1 MSRPTLELA
10 DVIGRHGEAFL
21 QKYGHWTTRQQRRAM
36 RAIVQCRTAALGG
49 HVQECDRCAHR
60 VVSYNSCRNRHCPK
74 CQSLAKAKWLEA
86 RQEELLPVTYYHVVF
101 TLPDSLAQLALQNAR
116 VIYNLLFRAVSETLL
131 RIAADPKHLGARI
144 GFFAVLHTWGQT
156 LMLHPHLHCVVPA
169 GGLSLDCRRWTSCR
183 PRFFLPVRVLSALYR
198 GLFLHHL
205 KQAYEK
211 GKLQFHGELQLLA
224 RPEAFSRLLKQTRK
238 KKWVVY
244 AKRPFGGP
252 QQVLDYL
259 GRYTH
264 RVAISNHRLLRLQD
278 GRVTFSWRDYRDS
291 GASKPMTLDAVEFI
305 HRFLLHVLPEGFQK
319 IRYFGFMANRNRAYS
334 LSLCRR
340 LISDAPLELPAA
352 QVKDWKDRYQQ
363 LTGVDLSLCPACKQ
377 GRLLRVEILPPA
389 VSCLIDRYGAVKQVL
404 SHDTS

>member
-1 MSRPTLELA
+1 MSRPTLEVA
-10 DVIGRHGEAFL
+10 DVIGRHSEAFL

-36 RAIVQCRTAALGG
+36 RAIQQCRTAALGG
-49 HVQECDRCAHR
+49 HVQECNRCAYR

-169 GGLSLDCRRWTSCR
+169 GGLSLDGLRWISCR
-183 PRFFLPVRVLSALYR
+183 PRFFLPVRVLSCLFR
-198 GLFLHHL
+198 GLFLRHL
-205 KQAYEK
+205 NHAYQQ
-211 GKLQFHGELQLLA
+211 GKLLFDGELEDLN
-224 RPEAFSRLLKQTRK
+224 RPEAFNRLLKQTRK

-244 AKRPFGGP
+244 AKKPFGGP

-264 RVAISNHRLLRLQD
+264 RVAISNHRLLRLED

-291 GASKPMTLDAVEFI
+291 SASKHMTLEAQEFI
-305 HRFLLHVLPEGFQK
+305 RRFLLHVLPDGFQK
-319 IRYFGFMANRNRAYS
+319 IRYFGFMANRQRAQS

-340 LISDAPLELPAA
+340 LLGSSSQSPPVAHV
-352 QVKDWKDRYQQ
+352 QDWKERYRE
-363 LTGVDLSLCPACKQ
+363 LTGVDLNVCPSCKQ
-377 GRLLRVEILPPA
+377 GRLISVDLLLPITSRP
-389 VSCLIDRYGAVKQVL
+389 VL
-404 SHDTS
+404 PTVRFDSS

>member
-1 MSRPTLELA
+1 MSRPTLEVA

-21 QKYGHWTTRQQRRAM
+21 QKYGHWINRQQRRAM

-101 TLPDSLAQLALQNAR
+101 TLPDSVAQLALQNPR

-131 RIAADPKHLGARI
+131 TIAADPKHLGAKL

-169 GGLSLDCRRWTSCR
+169 GGLSLDGLRWTACR
-183 PRFFLPVRVLSALYR
+183 PRFFLPVRVLSCLFR

-205 KQAYEK
+205 KQAYDR
-211 GKLQFHGELQLLA
+211 GKLSFDGELEVLA
-224 RPEAFSRLLKQTRK
+224 RPEAFDRLLNQTRN

-264 RVAISNHRLLRLQD
+264 RVAISNHRLIGLEN
-278 GRVTFSWRDYRDS
+278 GRVTFSWRDYRHS
-291 GASKPMTLDAVEFI
+291 ATTKPMILDAVEFI
-305 HRFLLHVLPEGFQK
+305 RRFMLHVLPEGFQK
-319 IRYFGFMANRNRAYS
+319 IRYFGFMANRHRAAN
-334 LSLCRR
+334 LHLCRR
-340 LISDAPLELPAA
+340 LIE
-352 QVKDWKDRYQQ
+352 
-363 LTGVDLSLCPACKQ
+363 
-377 GRLLRVEILPPA
+377 
-389 VSCLIDRYGAVKQVL
+389 
-404 SHDTS
+404 

>member
-1 MSRPTLELA
+1 MSRPTLEVA
-10 DVIGRHGEAFL
+10 DVIGRHVEAFL
-21 QKYGHWTTRQQRRAM
+21 QKYGHWASRQQRRVL

-49 HVQECDRCAHR
+49 HVQQCNRCGHR
-60 VVSYNSCRNRHCPK
+60 VASYNSCRNRHCPK

-101 TLPDSLAQLALQNAR
+101 TLPDSLANLALQNAR
-116 VIYNLLFRAVSETLL
+116 LIYNLLFRCASQTLL
-131 RIAADPKHLGARI
+131 TIAADPKHLGAKL

-169 GGLSLDCRRWTSCR
+169 GGLSSDGLRWIACR
-183 PRFFLPVRVLSALYR
+183 PRFFLSVRVLSSLFR

-205 KQAYEK
+205 NQAYQQ
-211 GKLQFHGELQLLA
+211 GKLQFDGDLEALA
-224 RPEAFSRLLKQTRK
+224 RPQAFTGLLKKARR

-264 RVAISNHRLLRLQD
+264 RVAISNHRLVGLED
-278 GRVTFSWRDYRDS
+278 GRLTFNWKDYRDS

-305 HRFLLHVLPEGFQK
+305 RRFLLHVLPEAFQK
-319 IRYFGFMANRNRAYS
+319 IRYFGFMANRHRTDNLA
-334 LSLCRR
+334 LCRR
-340 LISDAPLELPAA
+340 SIQPASPSVSPPL
-352 QVKDWKDRYQQ
+352 VKDWKDRYRE
-363 LTGVDLSLCPACKQ
+363 LTGNDLNVCPACKL
-377 GRLLRVEILPPA
+377 GRLIPMETLLPISRVRTDGMIQ
-389 VSCLIDRYGAVKQVL
+389 Y
-404 SHDTS
+404 DTS